1 MANMRINVKR
11 VPSEVMYLIVI
22 DQMLK
27 KYKDLVLERPTDKF
41 DQMVREVVMNH
52 VIDGKE
58 PPKQI
63 RTAVM
68 NVADDMMAGR
78 DVTLRAGDYITLME
92 YARENK
98 LL

>member
-27 KYKDLVLERPTDKF
+27 KYKDLVIERPTDKF
-41 DQMVREVVMNH
+41 DQMLREVVMTH

-58 PPKQI
+58 PPTPI

-78 DVTLRAGDYITLME
+78 EVTLRAGDYIALME

-98 LL
+98 RL